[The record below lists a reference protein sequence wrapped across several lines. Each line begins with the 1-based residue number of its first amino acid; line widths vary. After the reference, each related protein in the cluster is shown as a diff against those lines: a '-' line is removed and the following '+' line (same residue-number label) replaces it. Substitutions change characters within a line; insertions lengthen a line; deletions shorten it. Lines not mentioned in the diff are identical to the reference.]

1 MPHAQFDFT
10 RMTPEERLELVEEI
24 WDSLAERP
32 ETVPLTAGQKAELDR
47 RLEEME
53 RDGGD
58 GIPWEEVLRQ
68 IRARA
73 K

>member
-1 MPHAQFDFT
+1 
-10 RMTPEERLELVEEI
+10 MTPEERLELVEEI

>member
-1 MPHAQFDFT
+1 MPRPDFDFSGL
-10 RMTPEERLELVEEI
+10 TPQERLDLVEEI
-24 WDSLAERP
+24 WDGLVAQP
-32 ETVPLTAGQKAELDR
+32 ENVPLTAAQKTELDR
-47 RLEEME
+47 RLDAME